1 MKNMNLAN
9 KKAYMIPE
17 TVILSLESQGAT
29 MTNPAS
35 QFGHTDAN
43 AGTGNF
49 HAPERK
55 VF

>member
-1 MKNMNLAN
+1 MKLTN

-17 TVILSLESQGAT
+17 TEVLSLESQGAI

-35 QFGHTDAN
+35 QFGHTDPDS
-43 AGTGNF
+43 GTGNF
-49 HAPERK
+49 HAPKRTN

>member
-1 MKNMNLAN
+1 MMN

-17 TVILSLESQGAT
+17 TGMLSLESLSTT

-49 HAPERK
+49 HAPAHK

>member
-1 MKNMNLAN
+1 MKISS
-9 KKAYMIPE
+9 KKTYMIPE
-17 TVILSLESQGAT
+17 TDILSLESQGAT

>member
-1 MKNMNLAN
+1 MA
-9 KKAYMIPE
+9 PE
-17 TVILSLESQGAT
+17 TEFLSLESQGAT

-35 QFGHTDAN
+35 QFGHTDADPN
-43 AGTGNF
+43 SGSY

>member
-1 MKNMNLAN
+1 MKLTN

-17 TVILSLESQGAT
+17 TVILSLESLGAT

-35 QFGHTDAN
+35 QFGHTDADPN
-43 AGTGNF
+43 SGLF
-49 HAPERK
+49 HAPKRK